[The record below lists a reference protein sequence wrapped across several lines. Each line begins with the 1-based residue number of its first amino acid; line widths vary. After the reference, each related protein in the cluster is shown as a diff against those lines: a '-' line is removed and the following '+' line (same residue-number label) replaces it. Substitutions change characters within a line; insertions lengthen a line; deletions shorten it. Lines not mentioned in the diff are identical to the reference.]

1 MSLLRHFFRS
11 SKAYQHRLTMAST
24 GHQLPPPGTPVMAE
38 KDTIF
43 RKRGVD
49 VTWTDSW
56 TQTLQ
61 PAYAI
66 DSQRICF
73 KIPDFGGTNMID
85 FRNAHLRL
93 NVFLCDKNGN
103 APENDT
109 AVAPINSFG
118 HALFS
123 GVKVTLN
130 SQVVSTGGSGL
141 YPYHCHIKNMLNN
154 GPSKQKTTLNM
165 AGFASDELGDFISGQ
180 VEDGSGFQ
188 RRRNMFGSYINP
200 LSSESTFAFRQRD
213 RPTEIICSIDSDL
226 SGLTQPIVSNVGCTI
241 ELTRNPASFYM
252 MCLQDEATIKD
263 FKEKGYRLDV
273 VSALLVVEVNTANV
287 SLGAEIEDDLA
298 KKAME
303 YNIIRTD
310 MRRIAIPQGETTFV
324 TSNIKQSST
333 SPDRIFFVI
342 VPDWRI
348 TGTSGENPLR
358 FSNFLETNE
367 ANKLDTRATL
377 TNMRLSVNNTS
388 LEMVDQSHTSQG
400 LVGRK
405 LFELIKYLGYL
416 HAYETPCLPPELYST
431 GKFVF
436 CYDFLHSKN
445 ASLLG
450 PDIRG
455 VARQGA
461 VTLELN
467 FDVAVPCHSWLLV
480 FSEYHAGFLIDKSRS
495 VTYQYLV

>member
-1 MSLLRHFFRS
+1 
-11 SKAYQHRLTMAST
+11 MAST
-24 GHQLPPPGTPVMAE
+24 GHQLPPAGTPVMAE

-43 RKRGVD
+43 PKRGVD
-49 VTWTDSW
+49 VTWADSW

-61 PAYAI
+61 PAYTI

-93 NVFLCDKNGN
+93 NLFLCDKNGN
-103 APENDT
+103 PPENDT

-141 YPYHCHIKNMLNN
+141 YPYHCHIKNMLN
-154 GPSKQKTTLNM
+154 SSASRQSTALSM
-165 AGFASDELGDFISGQ
+165 AGFASDDLGDFFSNEIT
-180 VEDGSGFQ
+180 DGSGFQ
-188 RRRNMFGSYINP
+188 RRRSMFGKYANP
-200 LSSESTFAFRQRD
+200 MSSETVFSFNKRN
-213 RPTEIICSIDSDL
+213 RPTEIICGIDSDL
-226 SGLTQPIVSNVGCTI
+226 SGLTQPIISNVGCTI
-241 ELTRNPASFYM
+241 ELTRNPASYYM

-263 FKEKGYRLDV
+263 FKEKGYRLEV

-333 SPDRIFFVI
+333 SPDRIFLAI
-342 VPDWRI
+342 IPDWRI

-358 FSNFLETNE
+358 FCNYIESNE
-367 ANKLDTRATL
+367 ANKSQTRATL

-388 LEMVDQSHTSQG
+388 LEMVDYSATTQG
-400 LVGRK
+400 LVSRK
-405 LFELIKYLGYL
+405 LYELIKYLGYL
-416 HAYETPCLPPELYST
+416 HAYDSPCLPPELYSN
-431 GKFVF
+431 GKFIC

-461 VTLELN
+461 VSLELT

-480 FSEYHAGFLIDKSRS
+480 FSEYHAGFMIDKSRS
-495 VTYQYLV
+495 VTYKYLV